1 MDNDALAESFL
12 LHLST
17 ERRLSPNTLESYG
30 ADLRR
35 FVDFLE
41 EKGIDARAFSR
52 SGFLA
57 YLTGLREG
65 GLSARSS
72 ARHVSTLRS
81 FYRFLVREGRLDE
94 DPISE
99 VRAPRIGR
107 PLPNLLTFSEVER
120 LLAAPDGARAEG
132 RRDRAILYLMYATG
146 LRVSEIVSLRLENL
160 VENRDD
166 PESSFLRVIGKGSK
180 ERMVPVAPI
189 AFDVLREYLRNGR
202 PELLGNRSS
211 NHLFATRRGRNLP
224 PSVRRGG
231 RDRPLITR
239 QTVWNRIAF
248 WAREAGISHRI
259 SPHALRH
266 SFASHLLERGADLRV
281 VQVLLGHAD
290 IATTQIYT
298 HVTSERLRDIHRKHH
313 PRG

>member
-1 MDNDALAESFL
+1 MDNFALADSFL

-41 EKGIDARAFSR
+41 EKGIAVRSFSR
-52 SGFLA
+52 ADFLA
-57 YLTGLREG
+57 YLTGLREA

-81 FYRFLVREGRLDE
+81 FYRYLVAEGRVKE
-94 DPISE
+94 DPVSE

-107 PLPNLLTFSEVER
+107 PLPNLLTFTEVER
-120 LLAAPDGARAEG
+120 LLAAPDAARPEG

-146 LRVSEIVSLRLENL
+146 LRVSEVVSLRLENR

-166 PESSFLRVIGKGSK
+166 PEASFLRVIGKGNK
-180 ERMVPVAPI
+180 ERLVPVAPV
-189 AFDVLREYLRNGR
+189 ALDVLRDYAGTARTEM
-202 PELLGNRSS
+202 LGDRRSG
-211 NHLFATRRGRNLP
+211 HLFVTRRGRNRP
-224 PSVRRGG
+224 PSTRGG
-231 RDRPLITR
+231 RDHPRITR
-239 QTVWNRIAF
+239 QTVWNRIVF
-248 WAREAGISHRI
+248 WAREAGIRRKI

-266 SFASHLLERGADLRV
+266 SFASHLLENGADLRV
-281 VQVLLGHAD
+281 VQTLLGHAD

-298 HVTSERLRDIHRKHH
+298 HVTPGRLRDIHRRHH